1 MAKQTEVHGT
11 SSQEGKVRSRL
22 DPISMNRQTGR
33 KEDPGQ
39 MESNYNV
46 RYWLDCRKSGEG

>member
-46 RYWLDCRKSGEG
+46 RYWLDCRKSGKG